1 MSEQLWRKITGF
13 AGIVVGLLAL
23 CVLFEHLRGL
33 IDPIAAAVAPF
44 LLAFLIAFLL
54 NPLLARLESKGL
66 SRIFA
71 VTITSLMFLAAFAAI
86 VFLIL
91 PKLVEQGVDLARRL
105 PDYARSLEN
114 GIDRFLAGQETILR
128 RVSLPTSV
136 SGLLKRFPD
145 QVRGFSTSA
154 LGLVSHFL
162 LAAIGKITWV
172 VIVPL
177 LTVWF
182 LINWE
187 SQKAGIYRLV
197 PDAYKERLRHVSA
210 SVAAVLNSYVR
221 GAIIVGVL
229 YGIVT
234 TLILG
239 LIFRMPYALVLGLIA
254 GLVSPIPYI
263 GSVVILL
270 STGIVAYATNP
281 SLGYTLAVLGA
292 MIVQNNVLFDNLIA
306 PRVLG
311 GSVGLNLPWSIFALM
326 LGGALLGI
334 AGMIIAVPV
343 GATIRVLA
351 LEFLPKRTEETSESS
366 HSPEEGAPHLA
377 LPTQHD

>member
-1 MSEQLWRKITGF
+1 MSEQTWRRVTGW

-23 CVLFEHLRGL
+23 CLLFEHLRGL
-33 IDPIAAAVAPF
+33 IDPIISTIGPF
-44 LLAFLIAFLL
+44 VLAFLIAFLL
-54 NPLLARLESKGL
+54 NPLLVRLENRGL
-66 SRIFA
+66 SRIVA
-71 VTITSLMFLAAFAAI
+71 VTITSLLFLAVFSTI
-86 VFLIL
+86 VFLLL
-91 PKLVEQGVDLARRL
+91 PNLVDQGSDLARRL
-105 PDYARSLEN
+105 PDYAKSLEK
-114 GIDRFLAGQETILR
+114 GVDRFLLSQESILR
-128 RVSLPTSV
+128 RASLPTSA

-162 LAAIGKITWV
+162 LAAVSKVTWIL
-172 VIVPL
+172 IVPL

-187 SQKAGIYRLV
+187 AQKNALLRLI
-197 PDAYKERLRHVSA
+197 PIASKERVIHIST
-210 SVAAVLNSYVR
+210 SVASVLNSYVR

-229 YGIVT
+229 YGVVT

-263 GSVVILL
+263 GSIVILL

-281 SLGYTLAVLGA
+281 SAGYTLAVLGA
-292 MIVQNNVLFDNLIA
+292 MILQNNVLFDNLIA

-343 GATIRVLA
+343 GATVRVLV
-351 LEFLPKRTEETSESS
+351 LEFMPK
-366 HSPEEGAPHLA
+366 PAEGATEAISNQEDNPPESVTSH
-377 LPTQHD
+377 TT